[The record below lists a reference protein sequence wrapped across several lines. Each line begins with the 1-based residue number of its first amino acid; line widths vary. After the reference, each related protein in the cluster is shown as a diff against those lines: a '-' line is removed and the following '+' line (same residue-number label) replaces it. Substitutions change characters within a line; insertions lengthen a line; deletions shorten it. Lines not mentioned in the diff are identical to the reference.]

1 MYDYYDYGDVY
12 QEVFGGSSVTSNLI
26 SFALFVLMIVAL
38 WRIFDKA
45 GEHGWASLIPFY
57 KDYVL
62 YKVSGKK
69 NLFWGFLICS
79 ILNIGAVAAFAVLFF
94 VIAFGVLNTVNY
106 NPSDDVL
113 MTYGFVVII
122 AGLVL
127 VVCGILCIVFRA
139 MQCAG
144 LAKSFGVSGG
154 FAVGL
159 FFLPHIFYSILAFG
173 RNYMYYGPNGMNT
186 NNPYGNP
193 YGYNQQYGQ
202 NYYGQQQGMNQQYY
216 GQPQYGQPNYGQ
228 QQYGQPQYDP
238 NYGQPQYGQPQYDPN
253 YGQPQYGQPQYDPNY
268 GQPQQAAPQYDPN
281 YGQPQQAAPQ
291 NDPNYGQPQQSA
303 PQYGQD
309 YSQPEYPHSDNNGG
323 DYSAPED

>member
-79 ILNIGAVAAFAVLFF
+79 ILNIGAVAAFVVLFF

-113 MTYGFVVII
+113 MTYGFVIII

-202 NYYGQQQGMNQQYY
+202 NYYGQQGMNQQYY

-228 QQYGQPQYDP
+228 QQYGQPQYEA
-238 NYGQPQYGQPQYDPN
+238 NYGQTQQAAPQYDPN
-253 YGQPQYGQPQYDPNY
+253 YGQPQQAAPQYDPNY

>member
-12 QEVFGGSSVTSNLI
+12 QEVFGGSSVTSNLV

-79 ILNIGAVAAFAVLFF
+79 LLSGGAITAFVVLFF
-94 VIAFGVLNTVNY
+94 VIAVGVLNTVNY

-113 MTYGFVVII
+113 MTYGFVIII

-154 FAVGL
+154 YAVGL

-216 GQPQYGQPNYGQ
+216 GQ
-228 QQYGQPQYDP
+228 QQYNP
-238 NYGQPQYGQPQYDPN
+238 NYGQPQQSA
-253 YGQPQYGQPQYDPNY
+253 PQYDPNY

-281 YGQPQQAAPQ
+281 YGQSQQGAPQ
-291 NDPNYGQPQQSA
+291 YDPNYGQPQQGT

-323 DYSAPED
+323 DYSAPQD

>member
-12 QEVFGGSSVTSNLI
+12 QEIFRGSSVTSNLI

-79 ILNIGAVAAFAVLFF
+79 ILSIGAVTSFTVLFF

-216 GQPQYGQPNYGQ
+216 GQQQYNPNYGQ
-228 QQYGQPQYDP
+228 PQQSAPQYDP
-238 NYGQPQYGQPQYDPN
+238 NYGQPQYGQPQYN
-253 YGQPQYGQPQYDPNY
+253 PNY

-291 NDPNYGQPQQSA
+291 YDPNYGQPQQSA

>member
-202 NYYGQQQGMNQQYY
+202 NYYGQQGMNQQYY

-228 QQYGQPQYDP
+228 QQYGQPQY
-238 NYGQPQYGQPQYDPN
+238 
-253 YGQPQYGQPQYDPNY
+253 
-268 GQPQQAAPQYDPN
+268 
-281 YGQPQQAAPQ
+281 
-291 NDPNYGQPQQSA
+291 DPNYGQPQQSA

>member
-79 ILNIGAVAAFAVLFF
+79 ILNIGAVAAFVVLFF

-216 GQPQYGQPNYGQ
+216 GQQQGMNQQYYGQ
-228 QQYGQPQYDP
+228 QQYNP
-238 NYGQPQYGQPQYDPN
+238 NYGQPQQAA
-253 YGQPQYGQPQYDPNY
+253 PQYDPNY

-291 NDPNYGQPQQSA
+291 YDPNYGQPQQSA

>member
-79 ILNIGAVAAFAVLFF
+79 ILNIGAVAAFVVLFF

-216 GQPQYGQPNYGQ
+216 GQQQYNPNYGQPQQSAPQYDPNYGQ

-238 NYGQPQYGQPQYDPN
+238 NYGQPQ
-253 YGQPQYGQPQYDPNY
+253 
-268 GQPQQAAPQYDPN
+268 QAAPQY
-281 YGQPQQAAPQ
+281 
-291 NDPNYGQPQQSA
+291 DPNYGQPQQSA

>member
-12 QEVFGGSSVTSNLI
+12 REMFGGSSVTSNLV

-79 ILNIGAVAAFAVLFF
+79 ILSIGAVAAFAVLFF
-94 VIAFGVLNTVNY
+94 VIAVGVLNSALY
-106 NPSDDVL
+106 YDPSDDVL
-113 MTYGFVVII
+113 MTYGFVVIV

-127 VVCGILCIVFRA
+127 VVCGILCLVFRA

-154 FAVGL
+154 YAVGL
-159 FFLPHIFYSILAFG
+159 FFLPHIFYSILAFSKDKV
-173 RNYMYYGPNGMNT
+173 YYGPDGMNT
-186 NNPYGNP
+186 NNPYG
-193 YGYNQQYGQ
+193 YNQPYGQ
-202 NYYGQQQGMNQQYY
+202 NYYGQQGMNQQYY

-228 QQYGQPQYDP
+228 
-238 NYGQPQYGQPQYDPN
+238 PQYGQPN

-291 NDPNYGQPQQSA
+291 YDPNYGQPQQAA
-303 PQYGQD
+303 PQYDPNYGQPQQTTPQYD
-309 YSQPEYPHSDNNGG
+309 PNNGQPQYPHSDNKGG

>member
-79 ILNIGAVAAFAVLFF
+79 ILNIGAVAAFVVLFF

-113 MTYGFVVII
+113 MTYGFVIII

-202 NYYGQQQGMNQQYY
+202 NYYGQQGMNQQYY

-228 QQYGQPQYDP
+228 QQYGQP
-238 NYGQPQYGQPQYDPN
+238 NYGQQQYGQPQYEAN
-253 YGQPQYGQPQYDPNY
+253 YGQTQQAAPQYDPNY

>member
-113 MTYGFVVII
+113 MTYGFVIII

-228 QQYGQPQYDP
+228 QQYGQP
-238 NYGQPQYGQPQYDPN
+238 NYGQPQQAA
-253 YGQPQYGQPQYDPNY
+253 PQYDPNY

-291 NDPNYGQPQQSA
+291 YDPNYGQPQQSA

>member
-79 ILNIGAVAAFAVLFF
+79 ILNIGAVAAFVVLFF

-216 GQPQYGQPNYGQ
+216 GQQQYNPNYGQ
-228 QQYGQPQYDP
+228 PQQSAPQYDP
-238 NYGQPQYGQPQYDPN
+238 NYGQQ
-253 YGQPQYGQPQYDPNY
+253 QYGQPQYDPNY

-291 NDPNYGQPQQSA
+291 YDPNYGQPQQSA

-309 YSQPEYPHSDNNGG
+309 YSKPEYPHSDNNGG

>member
-79 ILNIGAVAAFAVLFF
+79 ILNIGAVAAFVVLFF
-94 VIAFGVLNTVNY
+94 VIAVGVLNTVNY

-216 GQPQYGQPNYGQ
+216 GQ
-228 QQYGQPQYDP
+228 QQY
-238 NYGQPQYGQPQYDPN
+238 N
-253 YGQPQYGQPQYDPNY
+253 
-268 GQPQQAAPQYDPN
+268 
-281 YGQPQQAAPQ
+281 
-291 NDPNYGQPQQSA
+291 PNYGQPQQSA

-309 YSQPEYPHSDNNGG
+309 YSKPEYPHSDNNGG

>member
-79 ILNIGAVAAFAVLFF
+79 ILNIGAVAAFVVLFF

-216 GQPQYGQPNYGQ
+216 GQ
-228 QQYGQPQYDP
+228 QQYNP
-238 NYGQPQYGQPQYDPN
+238 NYGQPQQSAPQYDPN

-281 YGQPQQAAPQ
+281 YGQPQQ
-291 NDPNYGQPQQSA
+291 SA

>member
-79 ILNIGAVAAFAVLFF
+79 ILNIGAVAAFVVLFF

-113 MTYGFVVII
+113 MTYGFVIII

-216 GQPQYGQPNYGQ
+216 GQ
-228 QQYGQPQYDP
+228 QQY
-238 NYGQPQYGQPQYDPN
+238 NPN

-268 GQPQQAAPQYDPN
+268 GQPQQATPQYDPN

-291 NDPNYGQPQQSA
+291 YDPNYGQPQQSA

>member
-12 QEVFGGSSVTSNLI
+12 QEIFRGSSVTSNLI

-79 ILNIGAVAAFAVLFF
+79 ILSIGAVTSFTVLFF

-228 QQYGQPQYDP
+228 PQQAA
-238 NYGQPQYGQPQYDPN
+238 PQYGQS
-253 YGQPQYGQPQYDPNY
+253 QYGQPQYDPNY

-291 NDPNYGQPQQSA
+291 YDPNYGQPQQSA

>member
-79 ILNIGAVAAFAVLFF
+79 ILNIGAVAAFVVLFF

-216 GQPQYGQPNYGQ
+216 GQQQYNPNYGQ
-228 QQYGQPQYDP
+228 PQQSAPQYDP
-238 NYGQPQYGQPQYDPN
+238 NYGQQ
-253 YGQPQYGQPQYDPNY
+253 QYGQPQYDPNY

-281 YGQPQQAAPQ
+281 YGQPQQ
-291 NDPNYGQPQQSA
+291 SA

-309 YSQPEYPHSDNNGG
+309 YSKPEYPHSDNNGG

>member
-12 QEVFGGSSVTSNLI
+12 QEIFRGSSVTSNLI

-79 ILNIGAVAAFAVLFF
+79 ILNIGAVAAFFVLFF

-159 FFLPHIFYSILAFG
+159 FFLPHIFYSILAFS

-216 GQPQYGQPNYGQ
+216 GQ
-228 QQYGQPQYDP
+228 QQY
-238 NYGQPQYGQPQYDPN
+238 N
-253 YGQPQYGQPQYDPNY
+253 PNY
-268 GQPQQAAPQYDPN
+268 GQPQQSAPQY
-281 YGQPQQAAPQ
+281 
-291 NDPNYGQPQQSA
+291 DPNYGQPQQSA

>member
-79 ILNIGAVAAFAVLFF
+79 ILNIGAVAAFVVLFF

-216 GQPQYGQPNYGQ
+216 GQ
-228 QQYGQPQYDP
+228 QQY
-238 NYGQPQYGQPQYDPN
+238 N
-253 YGQPQYGQPQYDPNY
+253 PNY
-268 GQPQQAAPQYDPN
+268 GQPQQAAPQY
-281 YGQPQQAAPQ
+281 
-291 NDPNYGQPQQSA
+291 DPNYGQPQQSA

>member
-79 ILNIGAVAAFAVLFF
+79 ILNIGAVAAFVVLFF

-216 GQPQYGQPNYGQ
+216 GQQQYNPNYGQ
-228 QQYGQPQYDP
+228 PQQSAPQYDP
-238 NYGQPQYGQPQYDPN
+238 NYGQQ
-253 YGQPQYGQPQYDPNY
+253 QYGQPQYDPNY

-291 NDPNYGQPQQSA
+291 YDPNYGQPQQSA